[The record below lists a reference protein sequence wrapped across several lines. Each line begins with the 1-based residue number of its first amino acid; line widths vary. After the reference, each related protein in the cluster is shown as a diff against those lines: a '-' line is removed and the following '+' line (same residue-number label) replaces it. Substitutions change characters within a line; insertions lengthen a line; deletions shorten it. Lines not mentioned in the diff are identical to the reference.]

1 MNTRWRPALLTLAA
15 LLGAF
20 AAGTARAQQPQ
31 QATFPMT
38 VTENRAPGAAGQVT
52 ITPVGPAQIRVDI
65 RITGL
70 QPNMEH
76 AAHIH
81 TAPGARCDNNAPV
94 TYPLT
99 NVRVDASGVGT
110 SSTVVQ
116 LTPDKP
122 VQANNAYVNVHR
134 AATPPGEGIICAD
147 ITVTYTAETVRAAA
161 GAQAPAPAAPR
172 TGTGPLAEPGSPI
185 WPLLG
190 LAVLALLGGAV
201 ATLTSRPHS
210 RLQERG
216 GRRSG

>member
-1 MNTRWRPALLTLAA
+1 MSTRWRPALLVLAA

-52 ITPVGPAQIRVDI
+52 ITPVGPGQIRVDI
-65 RITGL
+65 RVTGL
-70 QPNMEH
+70 QPNAEH

-81 TAPGARCDNNAPV
+81 TAQGARCDTGAPV

-116 LTPDKP
+116 LTADKP

-134 AATPPGEGIICAD
+134 AATPPGEGIICAN
-147 ITVTYTAETVRAAA
+147 ITVTYTAETVRAA
-161 GAQAPAPAAPR
+161 GAQAPAAPR
-172 TGTGPLAEPGSPI
+172 TGTGPLI
-185 WPLLG
+185 
-190 LAVLALLGGAV
+190 
-201 ATLTSRPHS
+201 
-210 RLQERG
+210 ERG
-216 GRRSG
+216 GWAWALAGLAAFLLTGAGALARARRRS

>member
-1 MNTRWRPALLTLAA
+1 MTMRWRLTLVALAA
-15 LLGAF
+15 LLGTFA

-31 QATFPMT
+31 QATFPMA

-52 ITPVGPAQIRVDI
+52 ITPVGPGQIRVDI
-65 RITGL
+65 RVTGL
-70 QPNMEH
+70 QPNAEH

-81 TAPGARCDNNAPV
+81 TAQGARCDTGAPV

-134 AATPPGEGIICAD
+134 AANPPGEGIICAN

-161 GAQAPAPAAPR
+161 GAQAPAAPR
-172 TGTGPLAEPGSPI
+172 TGTGVVPEHGAQV
-185 WPLLG
+185 W
-190 LAVLALLGGAV
+190 VLAGLVTLMLLGGAGALRRV
-201 ATLTSRPHS
+201 RRAR
-210 RLQERG
+210 ERI
-216 GRRSG
+216 